1 MGKVGEMRA
10 ELWVRPL
17 DMLSTHSVPSPVLG
31 CTHMITVTA
40 QGVLLFHLEM
50 GREVM
55 KTPLDALLQKDIR
68 AHLKFV
74 S

>member
-1 MGKVGEMRA
+1 
-10 ELWVRPL
+10 
-17 DMLSTHSVPSPVLG
+17 
-31 CTHMITVTA
+31 MITATA